1 MQRFSDIID
10 LLTAF
15 QMSYIYH
22 PVAILA
28 YKISFK
34 SILLSIHHTEIKQL
48 KYRD

>member
-34 SILLSIHHTEIKQL
+34 IICIINPPYGNKAIKIS
-48 KYRD
+48 